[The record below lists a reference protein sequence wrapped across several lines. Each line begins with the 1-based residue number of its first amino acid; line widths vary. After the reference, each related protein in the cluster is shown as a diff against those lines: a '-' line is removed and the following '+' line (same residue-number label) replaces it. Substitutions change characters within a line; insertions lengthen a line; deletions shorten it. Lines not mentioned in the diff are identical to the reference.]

1 MYSVKIDHP
10 PSISVIP
17 IRKKTKMA
25 SYTIS
30 DSNIVHY
37 FFFLKMVFVF
47 PRLSAFTPCAR
58 GGGGGGGRGHMVGR
72 RPEEQASDA

>member
-1 MYSVKIDHP
+1 
-10 PSISVIP
+10 
-17 IRKKTKMA
+17 MA

-37 FFFLKMVFVF
+37 MFIVKKVFGI
-47 PRLSAFTPCAR
+47 PSLSALKSSAT
-58 GGGGGGGRGHMVGR
+58 GGRAGQGRGHMVGR